1 MNRVIKSYSKLKS
14 SIQDEVY
21 MWYSEGELERTA
33 FPYKGKITVG
43 VICQYEDIIYLIPI
57 STIVAGRSGSSDDLD
72 DDESS
77 PIDVEDEEEE
87 DLSDDDSFE

>member
-1 MNRVIKSYSKLKS
+1 
-14 SIQDEVY
+14 
-21 MWYSEGELERTA
+21 
-33 FPYKGKITVG
+33 

-77 PIDVEDEEEE
+77 PIDVEDEE

>member
-1 MNRVIKSYSKLKS
+1 M
-14 SIQDEVY
+14 
-21 MWYSEGELERTA
+21 
-33 FPYKGKITVG
+33 
-43 VICQYEDIIYLIPI
+43 IPI

-77 PIDVEDEEEE
+77 PIDVEDEE